1 MVKILVD
8 LDEESDKFVRGYKKK
23 IYVVSQKPLGK
34 SLKIS
39 VNYIEVNYKMS
50 KPVEVFTFRDISI
63 SVFKNVIKN
72 KKDEA
77 VELRN
82 FKITK
87 VYTDKEGE
95 KQFTDSF
102 TADDLLKVGL
112 AVQEIAKGEIQLK
125 SM

>member
-1 MVKILVD
+1 
-8 LDEESDKFVRGYKKK
+8 
-23 IYVVSQKPLGK
+23 
-34 SLKIS
+34 
-39 VNYIEVNYKMS
+39 MS

-112 AVQEIAKGEIQLK
+112 AVQEIAKGEILK
-125 SM
+125 KYVNSEKDGEK